1 MDKIVDKINLD
12 ISKYTCKELQD
23 IFAIQIG
30 SDINDINVQIQKIK
44 NNLTDNEKLDLKSKN
59 NIDNFLT
66 KVIDKLTKEI
76 INNKNQKSLNQKL
89 EDARNNTELL
99 AIDIIDHPIIKNNQS
114 VGLLP
119 VNGENTV
126 NKENRISIRKIN
138 IDSGF
143 RDNYYNSTSSNFI
156 LTMPQE
162 YTNVIS
168 MSVTALVIPLTIYN
182 IDEKLANNFFHVGII
197 SNDSNDY
204 IFLKNISLTTGFYDS
219 NERNDIGINTNISTS
234 INAQLQQTDINFSIN
249 EVTGKSEFTLTSNQV
264 DSEYNIL
271 FNLDQTTN
279 SEDNIKDDLSTPL
292 PLKLG
297 WMLGFRFGS
306 YSLTTDKRSISSEAP
321 IILSN
326 PKYLY
331 FTVNE
336 FTNLKTDNFIGM
348 FSNSITSSDI
358 LARINY
364 NTWLRENF
372 ANNFSYN
379 VIDYSLSALRKYLGP
394 INIQK
399 LEFKIVDEFGRV
411 VDFNNMDWSAILEL
425 EVQC

>member
-182 IDEKLANNFFHVGII
+182 IDEKLANNFFHVGSI

-204 IFLKNISLTTGFYDS
+204 IFL
-219 NERNDIGINTNISTS
+219 
-234 INAQLQQTDINFSIN
+234 
-249 EVTGKSEFTLTSNQV
+249 
-264 DSEYNIL
+264 
-271 FNLDQTTN
+271 
-279 SEDNIKDDLSTPL
+279 
-292 PLKLG
+292 
-297 WMLGFRFGS
+297 
-306 YSLTTDKRSISSEAP
+306 
-321 IILSN
+321 
-326 PKYLY
+326 
-331 FTVNE
+331 
-336 FTNLKTDNFIGM
+336 
-348 FSNSITSSDI
+348 
-358 LARINY
+358 
-364 NTWLRENF
+364 
-372 ANNFSYN
+372 
-379 VIDYSLSALRKYLGP
+379 
-394 INIQK
+394 
-399 LEFKIVDEFGRV
+399 
-411 VDFNNMDWSAILEL
+411 
-425 EVQC
+425 